1 MCYNSKQFNALK
13 RNGLKQ
19 RIIKINFALSLK
31 EEIRLNSG
39 DKIHRC
45 KVNKEEIMTEILCGI
60 MLVAFFVVM
69 IGVGF
74 YSRKVL

>member
-1 MCYNSKQFNALK
+1 M
-13 RNGLKQ
+13 
-19 RIIKINFALSLK
+19 
-31 EEIRLNSG
+31 NSG

-74 YSRKVL
+74 YSRKHATNVSGFVLGGR